1 MSSSALGW
9 FSGASDL
16 RFLHNGMERECGA
29 SLLWF
34 RSTAIF
40 TDPYKL
46 QLDIQKLKS
55 LLPSTEPRQCDQALA
70 AVTCSDS

>member
-16 RFLHNGMERECGA
+16 RFLHTGMERECGA

-34 RSTAIF
+34 RSTALF

-46 QLDIQKLKS
+46 QKLKS

>member
-16 RFLHNGMERECGA
+16 RFLHTGMERECGA

-34 RSTAIF
+34 RSTALF
-40 TDPYKL
+40 TDPYKR
-46 QLDIQKLKS
+46 QKLNL

-70 AVTCSDS
+70 SVTCSD